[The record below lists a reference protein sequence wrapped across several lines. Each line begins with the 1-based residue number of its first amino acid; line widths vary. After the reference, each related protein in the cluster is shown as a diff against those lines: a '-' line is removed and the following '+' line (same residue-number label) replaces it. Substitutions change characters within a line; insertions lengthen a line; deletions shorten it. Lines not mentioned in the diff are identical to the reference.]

1 MGYSLYFRLKIFKY
15 GFIDK
20 RPIVYIDE
28 SGFAV
33 DAPRNGGYTQR
44 GNGTMPV
51 KIGMQEAG

>member
-1 MGYSLYFRLKIFKY
+1 MFRLKIFKY